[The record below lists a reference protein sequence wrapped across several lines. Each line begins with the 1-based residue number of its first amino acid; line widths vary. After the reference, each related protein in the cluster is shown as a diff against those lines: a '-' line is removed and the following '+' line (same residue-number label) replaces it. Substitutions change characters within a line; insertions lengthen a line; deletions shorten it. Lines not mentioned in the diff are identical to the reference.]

1 MKHVFF
7 VIFIFISLTSFGQTY
22 TLSGYVTDPANGES
36 LIGVNIIATGTN
48 KGVITNNYGFYSLSL
63 PGGNYRIVA
72 SYIGYEQ
79 LDTTI
84 HLGANVLLN
93 IPLHEKSQKLAEVV
107 VAANSDREKV
117 RKTGMSME
125 TLTMKS
131 ISNLPVVFGESDV
144 LKIVQLMPGV
154 QPAGEGSS
162 GFNVRGGNYDQNL
175 LLLDEAVVYNP
186 GHIFSF
192 VSVFNDDAINSMTL
206 YKGTMPAEYGGR
218 ASSVLDISMKEGNAK
233 RFGGKGS
240 MGIIASKITL
250 EGPVLKDKCSFLV
263 SARRSIIDLIAK
275 PVMNMHG
282 GSMNNDN
289 YYFYDLNA
297 KINYRFSD
305 KDRLFFSNYF
315 GRDVFVFETDDNR
328 FKFDIPWGNLT
339 STLRWN
345 HLFSDKVFMNVSL
358 IHNGFFRDMTT
369 TQDGF
374 SETKNSE
381 ISDQSLKADLTWYT
395 PFNHRIKIGG
405 QAINHL
411 FTTDTDNTIEK
422 RRGAEFSIFFLDE
435 FDLGT
440 EWRLNIGARFNQFNF
455 MGKYNEYSYN
465 ENKEPVQFIKSYDD
479 FETVKTY
486 RNVEPRLSIRYLLN
500 EKSSVKIAYTQNSQF
515 VHLISNS
522 GSALPL
528 DFWIPSSKL
537 VKPQLSNQ
545 FSVGYSL
552 NFFKDML
559 LLTAEAYGK
568 SMENLIEFGDDFVP
582 SYTNNSELDYVFG
595 KGTSHGFEL
604 MLKKNTGKLQG
615 WIGYTFSNTN
625 RKFDDLNNGEEYP
638 ANTDIR
644 NDLSVAATYVLND
657 HWILGADFV
666 YKSGRPFTVP
676 TSRYYMDGELV
687 DQYTER
693 NNVRLPDYH
702 RLDISATYKPAPKY
716 KRFSSEWVFAIY
728 NVYNH
733 MNTNFVYFDSQG
745 TTRENNFTTKTKS
758 VTLLP
763 FMPSVAYKFN
773 F

>member
-1 MKHVFF
+1 MKHVLLLTVF
-7 VIFIFISLTSFGQTY
+7 FISFATFGQTY

-36 LIGVNIIATGTN
+36 LIGVTIMATGTN
-48 KGVITNNYGFYSLSL
+48 KGVVTNNYGFYSLSL
-63 PGGNYRIVA
+63 PTGNYRIII
-72 SYIGYEQ
+72 SYVGYEP
-79 LDTTI
+79 LDTTLNLKGNI
-84 HLGANVLLN
+84 SLNVT
-93 IPLHEKSQKLAEVV
+93 LHEKSQKLTEIVIT
-107 VAANSDREKV
+107 ANSDREKV
-117 RKTGMSME
+117 RKTGMGTE

-144 LKIVQLMPGV
+144 LKVIQLMPGV
-154 QPAGEGSS
+154 QPASEGSS

-218 ASSVLDISMKEGNAK
+218 ASSVLDISMKEGNSK
-233 RFGGKGS
+233 KFSGKGS
-240 MGIIASKITL
+240 IGIIASKLTL
-250 EGPVLKDKCSFLV
+250 EGPVIKDKCSFLI
-263 SARRSIIDLIAK
+263 SARRSTIDLIAK
-275 PVMNMHG
+275 PMMNMHG
-282 GSMNNDN
+282 GSMQNDN

-297 KINYRFSD
+297 KINYKFSD

-315 GRDVFVFETDDNR
+315 GRDVFVFGTDDNR

-345 HLFSDKVFMNVSL
+345 HLFSDKLFMNVSF

-395 PFNHRIKIGG
+395 SFNHRIKTGG
-405 QAINHL
+405 QVINHL
-411 FTTDTDNTIEK
+411 FTVDNDNTIEK
-422 RRGAEFSIFFLDE
+422 RRGAEFSVFILDE
-435 FDLGT
+435 FDLGSD
-440 EWRLNIGARFNQFNF
+440 WRFNIGARFNQFNF
-455 MGKYNEYSYN
+455 MGKYDEYSYN
-465 ENKEPVQFIKSYDD
+465 ENKEPVQFIRSYED

-486 RNVEPRLSIRYLLN
+486 RNVEPRISVRYMVN

-528 DFWIPSSKL
+528 DFWVPSSKL

-545 FSVGYSL
+545 FSIGYSL

-559 LLTAEAYGK
+559 LFTAEAYGK

-595 KGTSHGFEL
+595 EGTSHGFEL

-615 WIGYTFSNTN
+615 WIGYTFCNTN
-625 RKFDDLNNGEEYP
+625 RIFDDLNDGNEFP
-638 ANTDIR
+638 ANPDIR
-644 NDLSVAATYVLND
+644 HDLSVVAMYALNQ
-657 HWILGADFV
+657 HWSFGMDFV
-666 YKSGRPFTVP
+666 FKSGKPFTVP

-687 DQYTER
+687 DQYTTR
-693 NNVRLPDYH
+693 NNVRLPAYN
-702 RLDISATYKPAPKY
+702 RLDISATYKPTPKY
-716 KRFSSEWVFAIY
+716 KRFNSEWVFAIY
-728 NVYNH
+728 NVYNR
-733 MNTNFVYFDSQG
+733 MNPTFVYFDNQG
-745 TTRENNFTTKTKS
+745 TTSENDFVTKTKS

-763 FMPSVAYKFN
+763 FMPSVSYKFN